1 MWGTADRIL
10 VTIISLKTQT
20 AKSEGRSIIRAHH
33 SWRTIPRKDISHF
46 LTTVCAK
53 ALVDPEKVSTGTN
66 VGLDPYLPGFT
77 SVKSVSQW
85 APGLVPICQEPFSL
99 GLFFSIRELAGEVL
113 LLEFGPISIMQLK
126 AIYPTKD
133 FR

>member
-1 MWGTADRIL
+1 MKAGPLSELTIAGVPYLGRISPS
-10 VTIISLKTQT
+10 V
-20 AKSEGRSIIRAHH
+20 
-33 SWRTIPRKDISHF
+33 F

-113 LLEFGPISIMQLK
+113 LQNLGAYKCNVIEGNLSH
-126 AIYPTKD
+126 
-133 FR
+133 

>member
-1 MWGTADRIL
+1 MKAGSLSELNIAGIPYLGRISPS
-10 VTIISLKTQT
+10 V
-20 AKSEGRSIIRAHH
+20 
-33 SWRTIPRKDISHF
+33 F
-46 LTTVCAK
+46 LTTVCAISCVPGK
-53 ALVDPEKVSTGTN
+53 ASVDLEKVSTGTN

-85 APGLVPICQEPFSL
+85 APGLVPLCQEPFSL
-99 GLFFSIRELAGEVL
+99 GLFLALGSL
-113 LLEFGPISIMQLK
+113 LVRYCFWTLGHISTMQLK

>member
-1 MWGTADRIL
+1 MPG
-10 VTIISLKTQT
+10 
-20 AKSEGRSIIRAHH
+20 
-33 SWRTIPRKDISHF
+33 
-46 LTTVCAK
+46 K
-53 ALVDPEKVSTGTN
+53 ASVDLEKVSTGTN
-66 VGLDPYLPGFT
+66 VDLDPYLPGFT

-85 APGLVPICQEPFSL
+85 APGLVPLCQEPFSL

-113 LLEFGPISIMQLK
+113 LLDFGPISTMQLK